1 IGAFCFTVLAF
12 HNMTLARAIGVA
24 SIVWVII
31 VIVWKFILALV
42 PDRGAEVALHAF
54 IPVSHFFFYLF
65 WPLLYPLRRLV
76 ARIDREADQAAAE
89 EEPTQEEVQAYIDV
103 GEEEGIIE
111 ASQGRMLQ
119 QIVDFGDRMA
129 RELMTPRID
138 VMGFDADRPLKEL
151 ARLFSETK

>member
-1 IGAFCFTVLAF
+1 
-12 HNMTLARAIGVA
+12 
-24 SIVWVII
+24 
-31 VIVWKFILALV
+31 
-42 PDRGAEVALHAF
+42 
-54 IPVSHFFFYLF
+54 FYLF

-89 EEPTQEEVQAYIDV
+89 EEPTQEEVQASIDV

-151 ARLFSETK
+151 ARLFSETKYSRIPIYRSSIDTIIGIVHIKEMYDAILKA